1 MTFWQAYRQ
10 ATIWSLQGLG
20 AALLLG
26 IPLTAAWYFVWKGWY
41 VAAVAVVIV
50 ALSGALALQARS
62 IQRRQS

>member
-1 MTFWQAYRQ
+1 MQPNQCLVPRPRPHVCL
-10 ATIWSLQGLG
+10 ATANPG
-20 AALLLG
+20 
-26 IPLTAAWYFVWKGWY
+26 LTAAWYFVWKGWY